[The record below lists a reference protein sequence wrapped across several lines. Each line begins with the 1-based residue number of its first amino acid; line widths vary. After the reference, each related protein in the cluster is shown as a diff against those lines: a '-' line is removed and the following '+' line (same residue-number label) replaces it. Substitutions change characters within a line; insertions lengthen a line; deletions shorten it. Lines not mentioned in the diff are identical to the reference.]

1 MKTVYLAREQQPDG
15 SHRLVEIS
23 AEKWHAIIK
32 EQAGLPMEQK
42 RHFIEDI
49 IYDENGMDCLTIET
63 SLEEWR
69 RWDNNRKKKGREA
82 EHRRKYLHLSLDYVI
97 DTETGATLMTHST
110 LGAVSE
116 DEAYRECLFEDMRK
130 ALADWKPW
138 ALRML
143 QFYMESDVKHANKE
157 MMEEFHVKL
166 STVCKY
172 KKQFEA
178 FMKEYLS

>member
-49 IYDENGMDCLTIET
+49 IYDENGME
-63 SLEEWR
+63 
-69 RWDNNRKKKGREA
+69 
-82 EHRRKYLHLSLDYVI
+82 YLHLSLDYVI

-157 MMEEFHVKL
+157 MMKEFHVKL